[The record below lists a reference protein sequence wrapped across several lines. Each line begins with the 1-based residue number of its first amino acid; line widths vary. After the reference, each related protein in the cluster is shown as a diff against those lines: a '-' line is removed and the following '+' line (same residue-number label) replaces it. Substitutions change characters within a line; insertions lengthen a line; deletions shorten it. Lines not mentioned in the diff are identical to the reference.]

1 MSVEAE
7 PDDKPWYHD
16 IKCFVQNREYPAEAT
31 ENEKKYI
38 CKMALQ
44 FFLSGEVLYK

>member
-7 PDDKPWYHD
+7 PDSKPWYHD
-16 IKCFVQNREYPAEAT
+16 ISFIQNREYPVEAT

-38 CKMALQ
+38 CKMA
-44 FFLSGEVLYK
+44 F